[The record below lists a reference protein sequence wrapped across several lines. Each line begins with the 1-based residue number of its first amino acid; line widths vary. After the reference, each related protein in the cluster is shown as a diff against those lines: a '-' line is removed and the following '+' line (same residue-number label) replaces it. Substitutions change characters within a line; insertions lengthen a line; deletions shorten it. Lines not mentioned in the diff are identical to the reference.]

1 MKCILKLVIV
11 VTAILS
17 AFPLLSAQ
25 DADSAARGRTQEE
38 MHIRYRVAKANIEKN
53 KEVIK
58 KKLTKKERR
67 CHASPFLKLIYYLRN
82 SVFLAGNCYFVCRF
96 FLRQNGALL
105 ALNEG

>member
-53 KEVIK
+53 YMGNAQVLERIVDWTEEVQRIP
-58 KKLTKKERR
+58 
-67 CHASPFLKLIYYLRN
+67 C
-82 SVFLAGNCYFVCRF
+82 
-96 FLRQNGALL
+96 
-105 ALNEG
+105 